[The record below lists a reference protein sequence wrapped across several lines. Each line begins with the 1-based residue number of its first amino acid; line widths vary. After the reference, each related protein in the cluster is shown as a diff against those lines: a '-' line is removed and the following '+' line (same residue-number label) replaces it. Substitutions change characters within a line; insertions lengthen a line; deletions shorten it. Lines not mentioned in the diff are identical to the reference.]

1 MLSVIMPAFNEASCI
16 ENSIKETVNTIKAFY
31 SDFELIIVDDG
42 STDNTFDIATKV
54 SKKFENVSVIK
65 TPKNV
70 GKGHA
75 IRHGFNFVSGDLVT
89 FLDADLDLSPKA
101 IETLLKY
108 MNSSQADIVIGS
120 KNHPDS
126 KINYPKSRKALSYFY
141 HLFTK
146 ALFNLPVS
154 DTQVGIK
161 LFKKKVLDDIFPRLL
176 VKGYAFDLELLVNA
190 LNRHYKIVEAP
201 IVLDFKRSFGRISL
215 KDIKNIFIDTLAIFY
230 RLKILHYYD
239 KEIKK

>member
-1 MLSVIMPAFNEASCI
+1 M
-16 ENSIKETVNTIKAFY
+16 
-31 SDFELIIVDDG
+31 
-42 STDNTFDIATKV
+42 
-54 SKKFENVSVIK
+54 
-65 TPKNV
+65 

-75 IRHGFNFVSGDLVT
+75 LRHAFNFVSGDLVT
-89 FLDADLDLSPKA
+89 FLDADLDLSPKT
-101 IETLLKY
+101 IEVLLKY
-108 MNSSQADIVIGS
+108 MTSSNADIVIGS
-120 KNHPDS
+120 KYHPDS
-126 KINYPKSRKALSYFY
+126 KIKYPKNRRILSYLY

-146 ALFNLPVS
+146 LLFGLPVN

-161 LFKKKVLDDIFPRLL
+161 LFKKKVLDDIFPRVL

-190 LNRHYKIVEAP
+190 LNRNYKIVEAP

-215 KDIKNIFIDTLAIFY
+215 KDIKNIFIDTSAIFY